1 MVLPEMA
8 GILHPFPIG
17 GKFSDPFHLICTL
30 HVKQIGQK
38 VAQRQRVVKRQDLQS
53 GARYTKRFLFTIRSA
68 VLIYR
73 FNPTSRN
80 QRSEDAMRQ
89 MFGKFVSLFGCL
101 FLIGIS
107 AAESIGG
114 PGIGLSKGQTIYVPS
129 YSHVYHTDR
138 ERPYYLTATLC
149 IRNADPALPINIV
162 SVEYFDSDGNLLKSY
177 VDKTVTIAPMASTY
191 YSVKESD
198 KAGGLGA
205 KFLVKWVSDSMANE
219 PIVECVMIGTS
230 GQQGISFLSTGRV
243 IRDNK

>member
-1 MVLPEMA
+1 MSNFFSEQGRTRVYAETYLSYVA
-8 GILHPFPIG
+8 GENPRRTPLRGKRAIYGWKLDRMS
-17 GKFSDPFHLICTL
+17 GKFLI
-30 HVKQIGQK
+30 
-38 VAQRQRVVKRQDLQS
+38 
-53 GARYTKRFLFTIRSA
+53 F
-68 VLIYR
+68 
-73 FNPTSRN
+73 
-80 QRSEDAMRQ
+80 
-89 MFGKFVSLFGCL
+89 FGCL